1 MEVDFRVLS
10 CWVFALKVFLLF
22 MFYRI
27 SVFSKNVDYISNQ
40 VVYHSIW
47 QEVEIHT
54 YVGNYWK
61 LHLYIYIYLYI
72 YPATAI
78 AVAAPLSRLPQRGL
92 RMLYILQQS
101 ASFLGFEKVVFS
113 CFCHSQTLYTSRTRY
128 TDCNAVDC
136 ILKFTFGRIL
146 WLKSV

>member
-92 RMLYILQQS
+92 RVLYILQQS
-101 ASFLGFEKVVFS
+101 ASFSGPEKRHLRMPLSFPNFAYDPELVSPSSPDTVF
-113 CFCHSQTLYTSRTRY
+113 T
-128 TDCNAVDC
+128 
-136 ILKFTFGRIL
+136 
-146 WLKSV
+146 